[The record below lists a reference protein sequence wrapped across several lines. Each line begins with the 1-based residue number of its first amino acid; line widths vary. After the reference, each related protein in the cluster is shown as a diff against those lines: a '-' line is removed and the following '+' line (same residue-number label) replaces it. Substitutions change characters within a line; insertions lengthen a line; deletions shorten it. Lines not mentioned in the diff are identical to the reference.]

1 MLQPRSSVGRLVTF
15 ARFLRQSSNELTTVR
30 TAVSPGLGARRLLL
44 RHSEEAK
51 MPAPETSDPLWDMDE
66 VSTYL
71 KVPKRTLYRWRTH
84 NYGPRGIR
92 VGRHVRYRQSA
103 VIEWV
108 DRMERSDDE

>member
-15 ARFLRQSSNELTTVR
+15 ARFLRQRPNELPTVR
-30 TAVSPGLGARRLLL
+30 RAAARGLGVHRLLL
-44 RHSEEAK
+44 CQSEEAR
-51 MPAPETSDPLWDMDE
+51 MQAPETSDPLWDLDE
-66 VSTYL
+66 VSAYL

-108 DRMERSDDE
+108 GRMERSDDE